1 MQGVLGT
8 GELLVSMTFAL
19 IGWLK
24 AMLEKFGRPCQW
36 CRVAIRYV
44 LVNVI
49 TTVIKI
55 QTSCLASTSD
65 NAGLLHI
72 LSISHKIWDMLSCLS
87 QNHRTI
93 KIKTTN
99 YILKTVPLYSA
110 FFHISN

>member
-24 AMLEKFGRPCQW
+24 AMLEKLGWPCHW

-44 LVNVI
+44 LVNVN

-55 QTSCLASTSD
+55 
-65 NAGLLHI
+65 
-72 LSISHKIWDMLSCLS
+72 
-87 QNHRTI
+87 
-93 KIKTTN
+93 
-99 YILKTVPLYSA
+99 
-110 FFHISN
+110 